1 MRHILGR
8 IGYVAHGADQPPA
21 PERLA
26 HQALWHPKML
36 GDHAMMI
43 AAIDRLVHHAIIFEM
58 NVESYRRRGALDRK
72 DRAAA
77 IKKPRETAPA

>member
-1 MRHILGR
+1 MF
-8 IGYVAHGADQPPA
+8 
-21 PERLA
+21 
-26 HQALWHPKML
+26 

-72 DRAAA
+72 SQTAAA
-77 IKKPRETAPA
+77 ASKKAKGSASC